1 MIRGLLSLASVLT
14 LLTVLTGCVSE
25 TVKSTSVPVLDA
37 PTTLAPEAEL
47 LDVGVV
53 ILDPGISA
61 IEDEEQVYPEV
72 RRAEATFMAT
82 ELAEV
87 LTEQGGWGAV
97 RVVPDDRQF
106 SDLLVRGTIL
116 RSDGEALDLKILVS
130 DARGTQWLDKRYQGI
145 TSRYAYEQGTRVK
158 QDPFLAVYRL
168 IANDMLAIF
177 NQLPS
182 EERITI
188 RQVAEM
194 RFARDF
200 ANGAFGDYLEEDESG
215 HISLRRLPAEDDP
228 MLNRIRGLRQR
239 HYVFVDTLQG
249 HYTGFAEDMYT
260 PYQEWRKAS
269 YEETVALRE
278 LQAESQREM
287 IAGGAAI
294 IAGVLAQTSGSRA
307 TRSAGAVG
315 VIGGGALL
323 KSGLEKRAES
333 NIHSLALE
341 ELGQSLD
348 AEITPRVIELEDRT
362 VRLTGSVEDQY
373 DQWRELLADIYA
385 AELAALEPPA
395 GAADNTTATSDAQDS

>member
-1 MIRGLLSLASVLT
+1 MTRSLVSLLLALSLLS
-14 LLTVLTGCVSE
+14 GCVTE

-37 PTTLAPEAEL
+37 PDMPVPDAEL

-53 ILDPGISA
+53 ILDPGISSV
-61 IEDEEQVYPEV
+61 EDEEQVYPEV

-82 ELAEV
+82 ELADV
-87 LTEQGGWGAV
+87 LAEQGGWGAV
-97 RVVPDDRQF
+97 RVVPDERQF

-116 RSDGEALDLKILVS
+116 QSDGEALELKIRVS
-130 DARGTQWLDKRYQGI
+130 DARGTVWLDKRYTGI
-145 TSRYAYEQGTRVK
+145 TSRYAYEQGTRTK
-158 QDPFLAVYRL
+158 QDPFLSVYRM
-168 IANDMLAIF
+168 IANDMLAAF
-177 NQLPS
+177 QRLPA
-182 EERITI
+182 EERTTI
-188 RQVAEM
+188 RRVAEM

-200 ANGAFGDYLEEDESG
+200 ASGAFADYLNEDPSG
-215 HISLRRLPAEDDP
+215 QVTLRRLPSEEDP
-228 MLNRIRGLRQR
+228 MLARVRGLRQR

-249 HYTGFAEDMYT
+249 HYTGFSDDMYT

-278 LQAESQREM
+278 LENEAKREM

-294 IAGVLAQTSGSRA
+294 LAGIVAQSSGSRM
-307 TRSAGAVG
+307 TRSAGAIG
-315 VIGGGALL
+315 VVGGGALL
-323 KSGLEKRAES
+323 KRGLEKRAES

-362 VRLTGSVEDQY
+362 VRLTGNVEDQY

-385 AELAALEPPA
+385 AELAALEPPQPKTPSPTLLP
-395 GAADNTTATSDAQDS
+395 DTQDP

>member
-1 MIRGLLSLASVLT
+1 MTRSLIGVLLALSL
-14 LLTVLTGCVSE
+14 LTGCVTE

-37 PTTLAPEAEL
+37 PDTPVPDAEL

-53 ILDPGISA
+53 ILDPGISSV
-61 IEDEEQVYPEV
+61 EDEEQVYPEV

-82 ELAEV
+82 ELADV
-87 LTEQGGWGAV
+87 LAEQGGWGAV
-97 RVVPDDRQF
+97 RVVPDERQF

-116 RSDGEALDLKILVS
+116 QSDGEALELKIRVS
-130 DARGTQWLDKRYQGI
+130 DARGTVWLDKRYTGI
-145 TSRYAYEQGTRVK
+145 TSRYAYEQGTRTK
-158 QDPFLAVYRL
+158 QDPFLSVYRM
-168 IANDMLAIF
+168 IANDMLAAF
-177 NQLPS
+177 QRLPA
-182 EERITI
+182 EERTTI
-188 RQVAEM
+188 RRVAEM

-200 ANGAFGDYLEEDESG
+200 ASGAFADYLNEDPSG
-215 HISLRRLPAEDDP
+215 QVTLRRLPSEEDP
-228 MLNRIRGLRQR
+228 MLARVRGLRQR

-249 HYTGFAEDMYT
+249 HYTGFSDDMYT

-278 LQAESQREM
+278 LENEAKREM

-294 IAGVLAQTSGSRA
+294 LAGIVAQSSGSSM
-307 TRSAGAVG
+307 TRSAGAIG
-315 VIGGGALL
+315 VVGGGALL
-323 KSGLEKRAES
+323 KRGLEKRAES

-362 VRLTGSVEDQY
+362 VRLTGNVEDQY

-385 AELAALEPPA
+385 AELAALEPPQPKTPSPTLLP
-395 GAADNTTATSDAQDS
+395 DTQDP

>member
-1 MIRGLLSLASVLT
+1 MTRSLVSLLLALSL
-14 LLTVLTGCVSE
+14 LTGCVTE

-37 PTTLAPEAEL
+37 PATPVPDAEL

-53 ILDPGISA
+53 ILDPGISSV
-61 IEDEEQVYPEV
+61 EDEEQVYPEV

-82 ELAEV
+82 ELADV
-87 LTEQGGWGAV
+87 LAEQGGWGAV
-97 RVVPDDRQF
+97 RVVPDERQF

-116 RSDGEALDLKILVS
+116 QSDGEALELKIRVS
-130 DARGTQWLDKRYQGI
+130 DARGTLWLDKRYTGI
-145 TSRYAYEQGTRVK
+145 TSRYAYEQGTRTK
-158 QDPFLAVYRL
+158 QDPFLSVYRM
-168 IANDMLAIF
+168 IANDMLAAF
-177 NQLPS
+177 QRLPAD
-182 EERITI
+182 ERTTI
-188 RQVAEM
+188 RRVAEM

-200 ANGAFGDYLEEDESG
+200 ANGAFADYLNEDPSG
-215 HISLRRLPAEDDP
+215 QVTLRRLPSEEDP
-228 MLNRIRGLRQR
+228 MLARVRGLRQR

-249 HYTGFAEDMYT
+249 HYTGFSDDMYT

-278 LQAESQREM
+278 LETEAKREM

-294 IAGVLAQTSGSRA
+294 LAGIVAQSSGSSM
-307 TRSAGAVG
+307 TRSAGAIG
-315 VIGGGALL
+315 VVGGGALL
-323 KSGLEKRAES
+323 KRGLEKRAES

-362 VRLTGSVEDQY
+362 VRLTGNVEDQY

-385 AELAALEPPA
+385 AELAALEPPQPEPRSPTLLPDTQ
-395 GAADNTTATSDAQDS
+395 GP

>member
-14 LLTVLTGCVSE
+14 VLTVLTGCVSE

-61 IEDEEQVYPEV
+61 VEDEEQVYPEV

-82 ELAEV
+82 ELAEI

-116 RSDGEALDLKILVS
+116 RSDGEALELKILVS

-177 NQLPS
+177 NQIPS

>member
-1 MIRGLLSLASVLT
+1 MMRLLLSVC
-14 LLTVLTGCVSE
+14 LLFPLLGGCVSE
-25 TVKSTSVPVLDA
+25 TVKSTSVPTLEA
-37 PTTLAPEAEL
+37 PDQLTPEAEL

-61 IEDEEQVYPEV
+61 VEDEELVYPEV
-72 RRAEATFMAT
+72 RKAEATFMAT

-116 RSDGEALDLKILVS
+116 LSDGESLQLKIRVS
-130 DARGTQWLDKRYQGI
+130 DARGTVWLDKRYQGV

-158 QDPFLAVYRL
+158 QDPFLAVYRM

-177 NQLPS
+177 DRVPS
-182 EERITI
+182 ADRVTI
-188 RQVAEM
+188 RRVAEM

-200 ANGAFGDYLEEDESG
+200 ASGAFADYLEEDDAG
-215 HISLRRLPAEDDP
+215 QISLRRLPAEDDP
-228 MLNRIRGLRQR
+228 MLNRVRGLRQR

-249 HYTGFAEDMYT
+249 HYDGFAEEMYT
-260 PYQEWRKAS
+260 PYQEWRRAS
-269 YEETVALRE
+269 YEETIALRE
-278 LQAESQREM
+278 LEAESQREM

-294 IAGVLAQTSGSRA
+294 LAGIVAQTSGSRT

-362 VRLTGSVEDQY
+362 VRLTGNVEDQY

-395 GAADNTTATSDAQDS
+395 ASANDPLTAPNTQDS

>member
-1 MIRGLLSLASVLT
+1 MTRSVVSLLLALSL
-14 LLTVLTGCVSE
+14 LTGCVTE

-37 PTTLAPEAEL
+37 PETPVPDAEL

-53 ILDPGISA
+53 ILDPGISSV
-61 IEDEEQVYPEV
+61 EDEEQVYPEV

-82 ELAEV
+82 ELADV

-97 RVVPDDRQF
+97 RVVPDERQF

-116 RSDGEALDLKILVS
+116 QSDGEALELKIRVS
-130 DARGTQWLDKRYQGI
+130 DARGTVWLDKRYTGI
-145 TSRYAYEQGTRVK
+145 TSRYAYEQGTRTK
-158 QDPFLAVYRL
+158 QDPFLSVYRM
-168 IANDMLAIF
+168 IANDMLAAF
-177 NQLPS
+177 QRLPA
-182 EERITI
+182 EERTTI
-188 RQVAEM
+188 RRVAEM

-200 ANGAFGDYLEEDESG
+200 ASGAFADYLNEDPSG
-215 HISLRRLPAEDDP
+215 QVTLRRLPSEEDP
-228 MLNRIRGLRQR
+228 MLARVRGLRQR

-249 HYTGFAEDMYT
+249 HYTGFSDDMYA

-278 LQAESQREM
+278 LESEAKREM

-294 IAGVLAQTSGSRA
+294 LAGIVAQSSGSRM
-307 TRSAGAVG
+307 TRSAGAIG
-315 VIGGGALL
+315 VVGGGALL
-323 KSGLEKRAES
+323 KRGLEKRAES

-362 VRLTGSVEDQY
+362 VRLTGNVEDQY

-385 AELAALEPPA
+385 AELAALEPPQPEPNSPTLLP
-395 GAADNTTATSDAQDS
+395 DTQDP

>member
-1 MIRGLLSLASVLT
+1 MMRLILPLTLGMALLS
-14 LLTVLTGCVSE
+14 GCVSE
-25 TVKSTSVPVLDA
+25 TVKSTSVPVLDT

-61 IEDEEQVYPEV
+61 EEDEELVYPEV
-72 RRAEATFMAT
+72 RKAEATFMAT

-87 LTEQGGWGAV
+87 LAEQGGWGAV

-116 RSDGEALDLKILVS
+116 GSDGESLELKILVS
-130 DARGTQWLDKRYQGI
+130 DARGKLWLDKRYQGV

-158 QDPFLAVYRL
+158 QDPFLAVYRM
-168 IANDMLAIF
+168 IANDMLEIF
-177 NQLPS
+177 EGVPA
-182 EERITI
+182 EDRVTI
-188 RQVAEM
+188 RRVAEM

-200 ANGAFGDYLEEDESG
+200 ANGAFADYLDEDEAG
-215 HISLRRLPAEDDP
+215 QISLRRLPAEDDP
-228 MLNRIRGLRQR
+228 MLTRVRGLRQR

-278 LQAESQREM
+278 LEAESQREI

-294 IAGVLAQTSGSRA
+294 LAGIVAQTSSSRT

-315 VIGGGALL
+315 VLGGGALL

-362 VRLTGSVEDQY
+362 VRLTGNVEDQY

-385 AELAALEPPA
+385 AELAALEPPEA
-395 GAADNTTATSDAQDS
+395 RSDEVSPPPESQDS

>member
-1 MIRGLLSLASVLT
+1 MTRLILSLTLGMALLS
-14 LLTVLTGCVSE
+14 GCVSQ
-25 TVKSTSVPVLDA
+25 TVKSTSVPVLDT

-53 ILDPGISA
+53 ILDPGVSA
-61 IEDEEQVYPEV
+61 EEDEELVYPEV
-72 RRAEATFMAT
+72 RKAEATFMAT

-87 LTEQGGWGAV
+87 LAEQGGWGAV

-116 RSDGEALDLKILVS
+116 GSDGESLELKILVS
-130 DARGTQWLDKRYQGI
+130 DARGKLWLDKRYQGV

-158 QDPFLAVYRL
+158 RDPFLAVYRM
-168 IANDMLAIF
+168 IANDMLEIF
-177 NQLPS
+177 EAVPA
-182 EERITI
+182 EDRVTI
-188 RQVAEM
+188 RRVAEM

-200 ANGAFGDYLEEDESG
+200 ANGAFADYLDEDEAG
-215 HISLRRLPAEDDP
+215 QISLRRLPAEDDP
-228 MLNRIRGLRQR
+228 MLTRVRGLRQR

-278 LQAESQREM
+278 LEAESQREM

-294 IAGVLAQTSGSRA
+294 LAGIVAQTSSSRT

-315 VIGGGALL
+315 VLGGGALL

-362 VRLTGSVEDQY
+362 VRLTGNVEDQY
-373 DQWRELLADIYA
+373 GQWRELLADIYA
-385 AELAALEPPA
+385 AELAALEPPE
-395 GAADNTTATSDAQDS
+395 AASDEVSPPPESQDS

>member
-1 MIRGLLSLASVLT
+1 MMRLPLYICLLFP
-14 LLTVLTGCVSE
+14 LLGGCVSE
-25 TVKSTSVPVLDA
+25 TVKSTSVPTLEA
-37 PTTLAPEAEL
+37 PDQLTPEAEL

-53 ILDPGISA
+53 ILEPGISA
-61 IEDEEQVYPEV
+61 VEDEELVYPEV
-72 RRAEATFMAT
+72 RKAEATFMAT

-116 RSDGEALDLKILVS
+116 VSDGESLQLKIRVS
-130 DARGTQWLDKRYQGI
+130 DARGTVWLDKRYQGV

-158 QDPFLAVYRL
+158 QDPFLAVYRM

-177 NQLPS
+177 DRVPS
-182 EERITI
+182 ADRVTI
-188 RQVAEM
+188 RRVAEM

-200 ANGAFGDYLEEDESG
+200 ASGAFADYLEEDDAG
-215 HISLRRLPAEDDP
+215 QISLRRLPAEDDP
-228 MLNRIRGLRQR
+228 MLNRVRGLRQR

-249 HYTGFAEDMYT
+249 HYNGFAEDMYT
-260 PYQEWRKAS
+260 PYQEWRRAS
-269 YEETVALRE
+269 YEETIALRE
-278 LQAESQREM
+278 LEAESQREM

-294 IAGVLAQTSGSRA
+294 LAGIVAQTSGSRT

-362 VRLTGSVEDQY
+362 VRLTGNVEDQY

-395 GAADNTTATSDAQDS
+395 ASANDPLTTPDTQDS

>member
-1 MIRGLLSLASVLT
+1 MTRSLVSLLLALSL
-14 LLTVLTGCVSE
+14 LTGCVTE

-37 PTTLAPEAEL
+37 PATPVPDAEL

-53 ILDPGISA
+53 ILDPGISSV
-61 IEDEEQVYPEV
+61 EDEEQVYPEV

-82 ELAEV
+82 ELADV

-97 RVVPDDRQF
+97 RVVPDERQF

-116 RSDGEALDLKILVS
+116 QSDGEALELKIRVS
-130 DARGTQWLDKRYQGI
+130 DARGTVWLDKRYTGI
-145 TSRYAYEQGTRVK
+145 TSRYAYEQGTRTK
-158 QDPFLAVYRL
+158 QDPFLSVYRM
-168 IANDMLAIF
+168 IANDMLAAF
-177 NQLPS
+177 QRLPAD
-182 EERITI
+182 ERTTI
-188 RQVAEM
+188 RRVAEM

-200 ANGAFGDYLEEDESG
+200 ANGAFADYLNEDPSG
-215 HISLRRLPAEDDP
+215 QVTLRRLPSEEDP
-228 MLNRIRGLRQR
+228 MLARVRGLRQR

-249 HYTGFAEDMYT
+249 HYTGFSDDMYT

-278 LQAESQREM
+278 LENEAKREM

-294 IAGVLAQTSGSRA
+294 LAGIVAQSSGSSM
-307 TRSAGAVG
+307 TRSAGAIG
-315 VIGGGALL
+315 VVGGGALL
-323 KSGLEKRAES
+323 KRGLEKRAES

-362 VRLTGSVEDQY
+362 VRLTGNVEDQY

-385 AELAALEPPA
+385 AELAALEPPQPEPHSPTLLP
-395 GAADNTTATSDAQDS
+395 DTQDP

>member
-1 MIRGLLSLASVLT
+1 MKRCLLYLCLVLPM
-14 LLTVLTGCVSE
+14 LGGCVSE
-25 TVKSTSVPVLDA
+25 TVKSTSVPTLEA
-37 PTTLAPEAEL
+37 PERLTPEAEL
-47 LDVGVV
+47 LDVGIV
-53 ILDPGISA
+53 ILDPGISTV
-61 IEDEEQVYPEV
+61 EDEELVYPEV
-72 RRAEATFMAT
+72 RKAEATFMAT

-116 RSDGEALDLKILVS
+116 LSDGESLQLKILVS
-130 DARGTQWLDKRYQGI
+130 DARGTVWLDKRYQGV

-158 QDPFLAVYRL
+158 QDPFLAVYRM

-177 NQLPS
+177 DRVPS
-182 EERITI
+182 ADRVTI
-188 RQVAEM
+188 RRVAEM

-200 ANGAFGDYLEEDESG
+200 ASGAFADYLEEDDSG
-215 HISLRRLPAEDDP
+215 QISLRRLPAEDDP
-228 MLNRIRGLRQR
+228 MLNRVRGLRQR

-249 HYTGFAEDMYT
+249 HYNGFAEDMYT
-260 PYQEWRKAS
+260 PYQEWRRAS
-269 YEETVALRE
+269 YEETIALRE
-278 LQAESQREM
+278 LEAESQREM

-294 IAGVLAQTSGSRA
+294 LAGIVAQTSGSRT

-362 VRLTGSVEDQY
+362 VRLTGNVEDQY

-395 GAADNTTATSDAQDS
+395 DATADPLTTPDTQDS

>member
-1 MIRGLLSLASVLT
+1 MTRSVVSLLLALSL
-14 LLTVLTGCVSE
+14 LTGCVTE

-37 PTTLAPEAEL
+37 PETPVPDAEL

-53 ILDPGISA
+53 ILDPGISSV
-61 IEDEEQVYPEV
+61 EDEEQVYPEV

-82 ELAEV
+82 ELADV

-97 RVVPDDRQF
+97 RVVPDERQF

-116 RSDGEALDLKILVS
+116 QSDGEALELKIRVS
-130 DARGTQWLDKRYQGI
+130 DARGTVWLDKRYTGI
-145 TSRYAYEQGTRVK
+145 TSRYAYEQGTRTK
-158 QDPFLAVYRL
+158 QDPFLSVYRM
-168 IANDMLAIF
+168 IANDMLAAF
-177 NQLPS
+177 QRLPAD
-182 EERITI
+182 ERTTI
-188 RQVAEM
+188 RRVAEM

-200 ANGAFGDYLEEDESG
+200 ASGAFADYLNEDPSG
-215 HISLRRLPAEDDP
+215 QVTLRRLPSEEDP
-228 MLNRIRGLRQR
+228 MLARVRGLRQR

-249 HYTGFAEDMYT
+249 HYTGFSDDMYT

-278 LQAESQREM
+278 LESEAKREM

-294 IAGVLAQTSGSRA
+294 LAGIVAQSSGSSM
-307 TRSAGAVG
+307 TRSAGAIG
-315 VIGGGALL
+315 VVGGGALL
-323 KSGLEKRAES
+323 KRGLEKRAES

-362 VRLTGSVEDQY
+362 VRLTGNVEDQY

-385 AELAALEPPA
+385 AELAALEPPQPEPHSPSLLP
-395 GAADNTTATSDAQDS
+395 DTQDP

>member
-1 MIRGLLSLASVLT
+1 MTRSLVSLLLALSLLS
-14 LLTVLTGCVSE
+14 GCVTE

-37 PTTLAPEAEL
+37 PDMPVPDAEL

-53 ILDPGISA
+53 ILDPGISSV
-61 IEDEEQVYPEV
+61 EDEEQVYPEV

-82 ELAEV
+82 ELADV
-87 LTEQGGWGAV
+87 LAEQGGWGAV
-97 RVVPDDRQF
+97 RVVPDERQF

-116 RSDGEALDLKILVS
+116 QSDGEALELKIRVS
-130 DARGTQWLDKRYQGI
+130 DARGTVWLDKRYTGI
-145 TSRYAYEQGTRVK
+145 TSRYAYEQGTRTK
-158 QDPFLAVYRL
+158 QDPFLSVYRI
-168 IANDMLAIF
+168 IANDMLAAF
-177 NQLPS
+177 QRLPA
-182 EERITI
+182 EERTTI
-188 RQVAEM
+188 RRVAEM

-200 ANGAFGDYLEEDESG
+200 ASGAFADYLNEDPSG
-215 HISLRRLPAEDDP
+215 QVTLRRLPSEEDP
-228 MLNRIRGLRQR
+228 MLARVRGLRQR

-249 HYTGFAEDMYT
+249 HYTGFSDDMYT

-278 LQAESQREM
+278 LENEAKREM

-294 IAGVLAQTSGSRA
+294 LAGIVAQSSGSRM
-307 TRSAGAVG
+307 TRSAGAIG
-315 VIGGGALL
+315 VVGGGALL
-323 KSGLEKRAES
+323 KRGLEKRAES

-362 VRLTGSVEDQY
+362 VRLTGNVEDQY

-385 AELAALEPPA
+385 AELAALEPPQPKTPSPTLLP
-395 GAADNTTATSDAQDS
+395 DTQDP

>member
-1 MIRGLLSLASVLT
+1 MIRSVMSMLLALSL
-14 LLTVLTGCVSE
+14 LTGCVTE

-37 PTTLAPEAEL
+37 PVTPAPDAEL
-47 LDVGVV
+47 PDVGVV
-53 ILDPGISA
+53 ILDPGISSV
-61 IEDEEQVYPEV
+61 EDEEQVYPEV

-82 ELAEV
+82 ELADV

-97 RVVPDDRQF
+97 RVVPDERQF

-116 RSDGEALDLKILVS
+116 QSDGEALELKIRVS
-130 DARGTQWLDKRYQGI
+130 DARGTVWLDKRYTGI
-145 TSRYAYEQGTRVK
+145 TSRYAYEQGTRTK
-158 QDPFLAVYRL
+158 QDPFLSVYRM
-168 IANDMLAIF
+168 IANDMLAVF
-177 NQLPS
+177 QRLPAD
-182 EERITI
+182 ERTTI
-188 RQVAEM
+188 RRVAEM

-200 ANGAFGDYLEEDESG
+200 ANGAFADYLNEDPSG
-215 HISLRRLPAEDDP
+215 QVTLRRLPSEEDP
-228 MLNRIRGLRQR
+228 MLARVRGLRQR

-249 HYTGFAEDMYT
+249 HYTGFSDDMYA

-278 LQAESQREM
+278 LESEAQREM

-294 IAGVLAQTSGSRA
+294 LAGIVAQSSGSSM

-323 KSGLEKRAES
+323 KRGLEKRAES

-362 VRLTGSVEDQY
+362 VRLTGNVEDQY

-385 AELAALEPPA
+385 AELAALEPPQPEA
-395 GAADNTTATSDAQDS
+395 HSPTLLPDTQDP

>member
-14 LLTVLTGCVSE
+14 VLTVLTGCVSE

-116 RSDGEALDLKILVS
+116 RSDGEALELKILVS

-177 NQLPS
+177 NQIPS

>member
-53 ILDPGISA
+53 ILDPGISPV
-61 IEDEEQVYPEV
+61 EDEEQVYPEV

-116 RSDGEALDLKILVS
+116 RSDGEALELKILVS

-200 ANGAFGDYLEEDESG
+200 ANGAFEDYLEEDESG

-333 NIHSLALE
+333 IIHSLALE

>member
-1 MIRGLLSLASVLT
+1 MTRSLVSLLLALSL
-14 LLTVLTGCVSE
+14 LTGCVTE

-37 PTTLAPEAEL
+37 PDVAVPDAEL

-53 ILDPGISA
+53 ILDPGISSV
-61 IEDEEQVYPEV
+61 EDEEQVYPEV

-82 ELAEV
+82 ELADV
-87 LTEQGGWGAV
+87 LAEQGGWGAV
-97 RVVPDDRQF
+97 RVVPDERQF

-116 RSDGEALDLKILVS
+116 QSDGEALELKIRVS
-130 DARGTQWLDKRYQGI
+130 DARGTVWLDKRYTGI
-145 TSRYAYEQGTRVK
+145 TSRYAYEQGTRTK
-158 QDPFLAVYRL
+158 QDPFLSVYRM
-168 IANDMLAIF
+168 IANDMLAAF
-177 NQLPS
+177 QQLPAD
-182 EERITI
+182 ERTTI
-188 RQVAEM
+188 RRVAEM

-200 ANGAFGDYLEEDESG
+200 ASGAFADYLNEDPSG
-215 HISLRRLPAEDDP
+215 QVTLRRLPSEADP
-228 MLNRIRGLRQR
+228 MLARVRGLRQR

-249 HYTGFAEDMYT
+249 HYTGFSDDMYA

-278 LQAESQREM
+278 LENEAKREM

-294 IAGVLAQTSGSRA
+294 LAGIVAQSSGSRM
-307 TRSAGAVG
+307 TRSAGAIG
-315 VIGGGALL
+315 VVGGGALL
-323 KSGLEKRAES
+323 KRGLEKRAES

-362 VRLTGSVEDQY
+362 VRLSGNVEDQY

-385 AELAALEPPA
+385 AELAALEPPQPKSPSPTLLP
-395 GAADNTTATSDAQDS
+395 DTQDP

>member
-1 MIRGLLSLASVLT
+1 MMRWILSITVGLML
-14 LLTVLTGCVSE
+14 LTGCVSE

-37 PTTLAPEAEL
+37 PNTLTPEEEL

-53 ILDPGISA
+53 ILDPGISS

-72 RRAEATFMAT
+72 RKAEATFMAA

-116 RSDGEALDLKILVS
+116 QSDGEALEIKILVS
-130 DARGTQWLDKRYQGI
+130 DARGTLWLDKRYQGI

-158 QDPFLAVYRL
+158 QDPFLAVYRM
-168 IANDMLAIF
+168 IANDMLALF
-177 NQLPS
+177 NRLPVGD
-182 EERITI
+182 RVAI

-200 ANGAFGDYLEEDESG
+200 ANGAFADYLEEDAAG
-215 HISLRRLPAEDDP
+215 QISLRRLPAEDDP
-228 MLNRIRGLRQR
+228 MLSRVRGLRQR

-249 HYTGFAEDMYT
+249 HYTGFAETMYA

-278 LQAESQREM
+278 LEAESQREM

-294 IAGVLAQTSGSRA
+294 IAGVLAQTSGSRT

-362 VRLTGSVEDQY
+362 VRLTGNVEDQY

-385 AELAALEPPA
+385 AELAALEPPSA
-395 GAADNTTATSDAQDS
+395 PAINVPPTPDTQDS

>member
-1 MIRGLLSLASVLT
+1 MTRALLLMSLVFT
-14 LLTVLTGCVSE
+14 LLTGCVSE

-37 PTTLAPEAEL
+37 PETLTPEAEL

-53 ILDPGISA
+53 ILDPGISEV
-61 IEDEEQVYPEV
+61 EDEEQVYPEV
-72 RRAEATFMAT
+72 RKAEATFMAT
-82 ELAEV
+82 ELAGV
-87 LTEQGGWGAV
+87 LAEQGAWGAV

-116 RSDGEALDLKILVS
+116 RSDGEALELKILVS
-130 DARGTQWLDKRYQGI
+130 DARGTLWLDKRYQGL

-158 QDPFLAVYRL
+158 QDPFLAVYRM
-168 IANDMLAIF
+168 IANDMLARF
-177 NQLPS
+177 DQVAAGD
-182 EERITI
+182 RVTI
-188 RQVAEM
+188 RRVAEM

-200 ANGAFGDYLEEDESG
+200 ASGAFGDYLEEDDSG
-215 HISLRRLPAEDDP
+215 QITLRRLPSEDDP

-249 HYTGFAEDMYT
+249 HYTGFSEDMYG

-278 LQAESQREM
+278 LEAEAQREM

-294 IAGVLAQTSGSRA
+294 LAGIVAQTSGSRT

-362 VRLTGSVEDQY
+362 VRLTGNVEDQY

-395 GAADNTTATSDAQDS
+395 SATDSVPSLPDTQDS

>member
-1 MIRGLLSLASVLT
+1 MTRSLIGVLLALSL
-14 LLTVLTGCVSE
+14 LTGCVTE

-37 PTTLAPEAEL
+37 PDTPVPDAEL

-53 ILDPGISA
+53 ILDPGISSV
-61 IEDEEQVYPEV
+61 EDEEQVYPEV

-82 ELAEV
+82 ELADV
-87 LTEQGGWGAV
+87 LAEQGGWGAV
-97 RVVPDDRQF
+97 RVVPDERQF

-116 RSDGEALDLKILVS
+116 QSDGEALELKIRVS
-130 DARGTQWLDKRYQGI
+130 DARGTVWLDKRYTGI
-145 TSRYAYEQGTRVK
+145 TSRYAYEQGTRTK
-158 QDPFLAVYRL
+158 QDPFLSVYRM
-168 IANDMLAIF
+168 IANDMLAAF
-177 NQLPS
+177 QRLPA
-182 EERITI
+182 EERTTI
-188 RQVAEM
+188 RRVAEM

-200 ANGAFGDYLEEDESG
+200 ASGAFADYLNEDPSG
-215 HISLRRLPAEDDP
+215 QVTLRRLPSEEDP
-228 MLNRIRGLRQR
+228 MLARVRGLRQR

-249 HYTGFAEDMYT
+249 HYTGFSDDMYT

-278 LQAESQREM
+278 LESEAKREM

-294 IAGVLAQTSGSRA
+294 LAGIVAQSSGSRM
-307 TRSAGAVG
+307 TRSAGAIG
-315 VIGGGALL
+315 VVGGGALL
-323 KSGLEKRAES
+323 KRGLEKRAES

-362 VRLTGSVEDQY
+362 VRLTGNVEDQY

-385 AELAALEPPA
+385 AELAALEPPQPKTPSPTLLP
-395 GAADNTTATSDAQDS
+395 DTQDP

>member
-1 MIRGLLSLASVLT
+1 MTRALLLMSLVFT
-14 LLTVLTGCVSE
+14 LLTGCVSE

-37 PTTLAPEAEL
+37 PETLTPEAEL

-53 ILDPGISA
+53 ILDPGISEV
-61 IEDEEQVYPEV
+61 EDEEQVYPEV
-72 RRAEATFMAT
+72 RKAEATFMST
-82 ELAEV
+82 ELAGV
-87 LTEQGGWGAV
+87 LAEQGAWGAV

-116 RSDGEALDLKILVS
+116 RSDGEALELKILVS
-130 DARGTQWLDKRYQGI
+130 DARGTLWLDKRYQGL

-158 QDPFLAVYRL
+158 QDPFLAVYRM
-168 IANDMLAIF
+168 IANDMLARF
-177 NQLPS
+177 DQVAAGD
-182 EERITI
+182 RVTI
-188 RQVAEM
+188 RRVAEM

-200 ANGAFGDYLEEDESG
+200 ASGAFGDYLEEDDSG
-215 HISLRRLPAEDDP
+215 QITLRRLPSEDDP

-249 HYTGFAEDMYT
+249 HYTGFSEDMYG

-278 LQAESQREM
+278 LEAEAQREM

-294 IAGVLAQTSGSRA
+294 LAGIVAQTSGSRT

-362 VRLTGSVEDQY
+362 VRLTGNVEDQY

-395 GAADNTTATSDAQDS
+395 SPTDSVSSLPDTQDS

>member
-1 MIRGLLSLASVLT
+1 MTRALLLMSLAFT
-14 LLTVLTGCVSE
+14 MLTGCVSE

-37 PTTLAPEAEL
+37 PEALTPEAEL

-53 ILDPGISA
+53 ILNPGISEV
-61 IEDEEQVYPEV
+61 EDEEQVYPEV
-72 RRAEATFMAT
+72 RKAEATFMAT
-82 ELAEV
+82 ELSGV
-87 LTEQGGWGAV
+87 LAEQGAWGAV

-116 RSDGEALDLKILVS
+116 RSDGEALELKILVS
-130 DARGTQWLDKRYQGI
+130 DARGTLWLDKRYQGL

-158 QDPFLAVYRL
+158 QDPFLAVYRM

-177 NQLPS
+177 DRVPAAD
-182 EERITI
+182 RVTI
-188 RQVAEM
+188 RRVAEM

-200 ANGAFGDYLEEDESG
+200 ASGAFADYLEEDNSG
-215 HISLRRLPAEDDP
+215 QITLRRLPSEDDP
-228 MLNRIRGLRQR
+228 MLGRIRGLRQR

-249 HYTGFAEDMYT
+249 HYTGFSDDMYG

-278 LQAESQREM
+278 LEAEAQREM

-294 IAGVLAQTSGSRA
+294 LAGIVAQTSGSRT

-348 AEITPRVIELEDRT
+348 AEVTPRVIELEDRT
-362 VRLTGSVEDQY
+362 VRLTGNVEDQY

-395 GAADNTTATSDAQDS
+395 APTDSVPSLSDTQDS

>member
-1 MIRGLLSLASVLT
+1 MIRLALT
-14 LLTVLTGCVSE
+14 LTVGLALLTGCVSE
-25 TVKSTSVPVLDA
+25 TVKSTQVPALDA
-37 PTTLAPEAEL
+37 PETLTPEAEL

-53 ILDPGISA
+53 ILYPGISA
-61 IEDEEQVYPEV
+61 VEDEPLVYPEV
-72 RRAEATFMAT
+72 RRAEATFMAA
-82 ELAEV
+82 ELTQV

-106 SDLLVRGTIL
+106 SDLLVQGIIL
-116 RSDGEALDLKILVS
+116 RSDGEALELKIAVS
-130 DARGTQWLDKRYQGI
+130 DARGALWLDKRYTGV

-158 QDPFLAVYRL
+158 QDPFLAVYRM
-168 IANDMLAIF
+168 IANDMLQIF
-177 NQLPS
+177 NGVPA
-182 EERITI
+182 EDRTEI

-200 ANGAFGDYLEEDESG
+200 ANGAFADYLQEDEQG
-215 HISLRRLPAEDDP
+215 QISLRRLPAEDDP

-249 HYTGFAEDMYT
+249 HYAGFSEEMYE

-278 LQAESQREM
+278 LESEAQREM

-294 IAGVLAQTSGSRA
+294 IAGIVAQTSGSRT

-333 NIHSLALE
+333 KIHSLALE

-362 VRLTGSVEDQY
+362 VQLTGNVEDQY

-385 AELAALEPPA
+385 AEVAALEPPVSPE
-395 GAADNTTATSDAQDS
+395 TTPTLDPEPQDS

>member
-1 MIRGLLSLASVLT
+1 
-14 LLTVLTGCVSE
+14 
-25 TVKSTSVPVLDA
+25 
-37 PTTLAPEAEL
+37 
-47 LDVGVV
+47 
-53 ILDPGISA
+53 
-61 IEDEEQVYPEV
+61 
-72 RRAEATFMAT
+72 
-82 ELAEV
+82 
-87 LTEQGGWGAV
+87 
-97 RVVPDDRQF
+97 
-106 SDLLVRGTIL
+106 
-116 RSDGEALDLKILVS
+116 
-130 DARGTQWLDKRYQGI
+130 
-145 TSRYAYEQGTRVK
+145 
-158 QDPFLAVYRL
+158 
-168 IANDMLAIF
+168 
-177 NQLPS
+177 
-182 EERITI
+182 
-188 RQVAEM
+188 M

-200 ANGAFGDYLEEDESG
+200 ASGAFADYLDEDEAG

-228 MLNRIRGLRQR
+228 MLNRVRGLRHR

-249 HYTGFAEDMYT
+249 HYSGFAEDMYV

-278 LQAESQREM
+278 LETEARREM

-294 IAGVLAQTSGSRA
+294 IAGIVAQGSGSRT

-323 KSGLEKRAES
+323 KSGMEKRAES

-362 VRLTGSVEDQY
+362 VRLTGNVEDQY

-395 GAADNTTATSDAQDS
+395 AAAETPIIPTPEPQDS

>member
-1 MIRGLLSLASVLT
+1 MTRALLLMSLVFT
-14 LLTVLTGCVSE
+14 LLTGCVSE

-37 PTTLAPEAEL
+37 PETLTPEAEL

-53 ILDPGISA
+53 ILDPGISEV
-61 IEDEEQVYPEV
+61 EDEEQVYPEV
-72 RRAEATFMAT
+72 RKAEATFMST
-82 ELAEV
+82 ELAGV
-87 LTEQGGWGAV
+87 LAEQGAWGAV

-116 RSDGEALDLKILVS
+116 RSDGEALELKILVS
-130 DARGTQWLDKRYQGI
+130 DARGTLWLDKRYQGL

-158 QDPFLAVYRL
+158 QDPFLAVYRM
-168 IANDMLAIF
+168 IANDMLARF
-177 NQLPS
+177 DQVAAGD
-182 EERITI
+182 RVTI
-188 RQVAEM
+188 RRVAEM

-200 ANGAFGDYLEEDESG
+200 ASGAFGDYLEEDDSG
-215 HISLRRLPAEDDP
+215 QITLRRLPSEDDP

-249 HYTGFAEDMYT
+249 HYTGFSEDMYG

-278 LQAESQREM
+278 LEAEAQREM

-294 IAGVLAQTSGSRA
+294 LAGIVAQTSGSRT

-362 VRLTGSVEDQY
+362 VRLTGNVEDQY

-395 GAADNTTATSDAQDS
+395 SPTDSVSSLPDAQDS

>member
-1 MIRGLLSLASVLT
+1 MIRSVMSMLLALSL
-14 LLTVLTGCVSE
+14 LTGCVTE

-37 PTTLAPEAEL
+37 PVAPVPDAEL

-53 ILDPGISA
+53 ILDPGISSV
-61 IEDEEQVYPEV
+61 EDEEQVYPEV

-82 ELAEV
+82 ELADV

-97 RVVPDDRQF
+97 RVVPDERQF

-116 RSDGEALDLKILVS
+116 QSDGEALELKIRVS
-130 DARGTQWLDKRYQGI
+130 DARGTVWLDKRYTGI
-145 TSRYAYEQGTRVK
+145 TSRYAYEQGTRTK
-158 QDPFLAVYRL
+158 QDPFLSVYRM
-168 IANDMLAIF
+168 IANDMLAVF
-177 NQLPS
+177 QRLPAD
-182 EERITI
+182 ERTTI
-188 RQVAEM
+188 RRVAEM

-200 ANGAFGDYLEEDESG
+200 ANGAFADYLNEDPSG
-215 HISLRRLPAEDDP
+215 QVTLRRLPSEEDP
-228 MLNRIRGLRQR
+228 MLARVRGLRQR

-249 HYTGFAEDMYT
+249 HYTGFSDDMYA

-278 LQAESQREM
+278 LESEAQREM

-294 IAGVLAQTSGSRA
+294 LAGIVAQSSGSRM

-315 VIGGGALL
+315 LIGGGALL
-323 KSGLEKRAES
+323 KRGLEKRAES

-362 VRLTGSVEDQY
+362 VRLTGNVEDQY

-385 AELAALEPPA
+385 AELAALEPPQPEA
-395 GAADNTTATSDAQDS
+395 HSPTLLPDTQDP

>member
-1 MIRGLLSLASVLT
+1 MTRSLIGVLLALSL
-14 LLTVLTGCVSE
+14 LTGCVTE

-37 PTTLAPEAEL
+37 PDTPVPDAEL

-53 ILDPGISA
+53 ILDPGISSV
-61 IEDEEQVYPEV
+61 EDEEQVYPEV

-82 ELAEV
+82 ELADV
-87 LTEQGGWGAV
+87 LAEQGGWGAV
-97 RVVPDDRQF
+97 RVVPDERQF

-116 RSDGEALDLKILVS
+116 QSDGEALELKIRAS
-130 DARGTQWLDKRYQGI
+130 DARGTVWLDKRYTGI
-145 TSRYAYEQGTRVK
+145 TSRYAYEQGTRTK
-158 QDPFLAVYRL
+158 QDPFLSVYRM
-168 IANDMLAIF
+168 IANDMLAAF
-177 NQLPS
+177 QRLPA
-182 EERITI
+182 EERTTI
-188 RQVAEM
+188 RRVAEM

-200 ANGAFGDYLEEDESG
+200 ASGAFADYLNEDPSG
-215 HISLRRLPAEDDP
+215 QVTLRRLPSEEDP
-228 MLNRIRGLRQR
+228 MLARVRGLRQR

-249 HYTGFAEDMYT
+249 HYAGFSDDMYT

-278 LQAESQREM
+278 LENEAKREM

-294 IAGVLAQTSGSRA
+294 LAGIVAQSSGSRM
-307 TRSAGAVG
+307 TRSAGAIG
-315 VIGGGALL
+315 VVGGGALL
-323 KSGLEKRAES
+323 KRGLEKRAES

-362 VRLTGSVEDQY
+362 VRLTGNVEDQY

-385 AELAALEPPA
+385 AELAALEPPQPKTPSPTLLP
-395 GAADNTTATSDAQDS
+395 DTQDP

>member
-1 MIRGLLSLASVLT
+1 MMRLALT
-14 LLTVLTGCVSE
+14 LMFGVTLLTGCVSE
-25 TVKSTSVPVLDA
+25 TVKSTQVPALAA
-37 PTTLAPEAEL
+37 PNTLTPEAEL

-53 ILDPGISA
+53 ILDPGISTV
-61 IEDEEQVYPEV
+61 EDEPLVYPEV

-82 ELAEV
+82 ELTQV

-106 SDLLVRGTIL
+106 SDLLVKGTIM
-116 RSDGEALDLKILVS
+116 RSDGEALELKIVVS
-130 DARGTQWLDKRYQGI
+130 DARGMVWLDKRYTGV

-158 QDPFLAVYRL
+158 QDPFLAVYRM
-168 IANDMLAIF
+168 IANDMLQKF
-177 NQLPS
+177 NGVPAA
-182 EERITI
+182 ERAEI

-200 ANGAFGDYLEEDESG
+200 ASGAFADYLQEDETG

-228 MLNRIRGLRQR
+228 MLNRVRGLRQR
-239 HYVFVDTLQG
+239 HYIFVDTLQG
-249 HYTGFAEDMYT
+249 HYTGFSEEMYE

-278 LQAESQREM
+278 LESEAQREM

-294 IAGVLAQTSGSRA
+294 IAGIVAQTSGSRT

-333 NIHSLALE
+333 KIHSLALE

-362 VRLTGSVEDQY
+362 VQLSGNVEDQY

-385 AELAALEPPA
+385 AELAALEPPDSTD
-395 GAADNTTATSDAQDS
+395 AAPKLDPEPQDS

>member
-1 MIRGLLSLASVLT
+1 VL
-14 LLTVLTGCVSE
+14 
-25 TVKSTSVPVLDA
+25 VK
-37 PTTLAPEAEL
+37 
-47 LDVGVV
+47 
-53 ILDPGISA
+53 
-61 IEDEEQVYPEV
+61 
-72 RRAEATFMAT
+72 
-82 ELAEV
+82 
-87 LTEQGGWGAV
+87 
-97 RVVPDDRQF
+97 
-106 SDLLVRGTIL
+106 GTIL
-116 RSDGEALDLKILVS
+116 RSDGEALELKIAVS
-130 DARGTQWLDKRYQGI
+130 DARGTVWLDKRYTGV

-158 QDPFLAVYRL
+158 QDPFLAVYRM
-168 IANDMLAIF
+168 IANDMLQIF
-177 NQLPS
+177 NGVPA
-182 EERITI
+182 EDRTEI

-200 ANGAFGDYLEEDESG
+200 ANGAFADYLQEDEQG
-215 HISLRRLPAEDDP
+215 QISLRRLPAEDDP

-249 HYTGFAEDMYT
+249 HYTGFSEEMYE

-278 LQAESQREM
+278 LESEAQREM

-294 IAGVLAQTSGSRA
+294 IAGIVAQTSGSRT

-333 NIHSLALE
+333 KIHSLALE

-362 VRLTGSVEDQY
+362 VQLTGNVEDQY

-385 AELAALEPPA
+385 AEVAALEPPRSPE
-395 GAADNTTATSDAQDS
+395 AAPTLDPEPQDS

>member
-1 MIRGLLSLASVLT
+1 MIRVALTLIFSLAL
-14 LLTVLTGCVSE
+14 LTGCVSE
-25 TVKSTSVPVLDA
+25 TVKSTQVPALDG
-37 PTTLAPEAEL
+37 PNTLTPEAEL

-61 IEDEEQVYPEV
+61 VEDEELVYPEV

-82 ELAEV
+82 ELTQV
-87 LTEQGGWGAV
+87 LTEQGAWGAV

-106 SDLLVRGTIL
+106 SDLLVQGTIL
-116 RSDGEALDLKILVS
+116 RSDGEALELKIVVS
-130 DARGTQWLDKRYQGI
+130 DARGSVWLDKRYTGV
-145 TSRYAYEQGTRVK
+145 TSRYAYQQGTRVK
-158 QDPFLAVYRL
+158 QDPFLAVYRM
-168 IANDMLAIF
+168 IANDMLQKF
-177 NQLPS
+177 NGVPS
-182 EERITI
+182 AERAEI

-200 ANGAFGDYLEEDESG
+200 ANGAFADYLQEDEAG

-249 HYTGFAEDMYT
+249 HYAGFSEEMYE

-278 LQAESQREM
+278 LESEAQREM

-294 IAGVLAQTSGSRA
+294 IAGIVAQTSGSSA

-315 VIGGGALL
+315 VIGGGVLL

-333 NIHSLALE
+333 KIHSLALE

-362 VRLTGSVEDQY
+362 VQLTGNVEDQY

-385 AELAALEPPA
+385 AELAALEPPDSSE
-395 GAADNTTATSDAQDS
+395 AAPTADPEPQDS

>member
-1 MIRGLLSLASVLT
+1 MMRLPLYICLLFP
-14 LLTVLTGCVSE
+14 LLGGCVSE
-25 TVKSTSVPVLDA
+25 TVKSTSVPTLEA
-37 PTTLAPEAEL
+37 PDQLTPDAEL

-61 IEDEEQVYPEV
+61 VEDEELVYPEV
-72 RRAEATFMAT
+72 RKAEATFMAT

-116 RSDGEALDLKILVS
+116 VSDGESLQLKIRVS
-130 DARGTQWLDKRYQGI
+130 DARGIVWLDKRYQGV

-158 QDPFLAVYRL
+158 QDPFLAVYRM

-177 NQLPS
+177 DRVPS
-182 EERITI
+182 ADRVTI
-188 RQVAEM
+188 RRVAEM

-200 ANGAFGDYLEEDESG
+200 ASGAFADYLEEDDAG
-215 HISLRRLPAEDDP
+215 QISLRRLPAEDDP
-228 MLNRIRGLRQR
+228 MLNRVRGLRQR

-249 HYTGFAEDMYT
+249 HYNGFAEEMYT
-260 PYQEWRKAS
+260 PYQEWRRAS
-269 YEETVALRE
+269 YEETIALRE
-278 LQAESQREM
+278 LEAESQREM

-294 IAGVLAQTSGSRA
+294 LAGIVAQTSGSRT

-362 VRLTGSVEDQY
+362 VRLTGNVEDQY

-395 GAADNTTATSDAQDS
+395 ASASDSLTTPDTQDS